1 MTASDPQARFVLAR
15 QRLVDG
21 FAGLRSVTDLA
32 GHPLLDALEAQALY
46 THDSLVRVLNGSA
59 PGDASASAGSPPSD
73 AGTPRLRLV
82 SVATGADNHSENR
95 ETRMPR
101 ADGLPWITKKR
112 EDGAA

>member
-1 MTASDPQARFVLAR
+1 MTAGDQQAKFVLAR
-15 QRLVDG
+15 QRLVEG

-59 PGDASASAGSPPSD
+59 PGGIPVPAGSPPSD
-73 AGTPRLRLV
+73 AGSPRLAC
-82 SVATGADNHSENR
+82 VATGADNHSENR

>member
-1 MTASDPQARFVLAR
+1 MNPQR
-15 QRLVDG
+15 QRQEIVDG
-21 FAGLRSVTDLA
+21 FDTLVLRCDLDTSELVRAIQETTLYLFDTLMALTDL
-32 GHPLLDALEAQALY
+32 D
-46 THDSLVRVLNGSA
+46 GSA
-59 PGDASASAGSPPSD
+59 PGDAPASAGSPPS
-73 AGTPRLRLV
+73 AGTPLLV

>member
-1 MTASDPQARFVLAR
+1 MTASDSQARFVLAR

-21 FAGLRSVTDLA
+21 FASLRSVTDLA

-59 PGDASASAGSPPSD
+59 PGGIPVPAGSPPS
-73 AGTPRLRLV
+73 AGTPRLV

>member
-1 MTASDPQARFVLAR
+1 MTDTYSVVQAFAIVRAALNPQATGAALVLD
-15 QRLVDG
+15 RLELTTLGALEVVD
-21 FAGLRSVTDLA
+21 RSGDLVA
-32 GHPLLDALEAQALY
+32 LLD
-46 THDSLVRVLNGSA
+46 GSA
-59 PGDASASAGSPPSD
+59 PGGIPASAGSPPS
-73 AGTPRLRLV
+73 AGTPLLV